1 MKVYVQSIKNDV
13 LCMLND
19 TGSDIDQNE
28 FVVLHG
34 FNCVAENDVLNG
46 EYGAFEV
53 EEGIQVQAADFKA
66 GEDTFGTLGDLVC
79 FDPITSKLS
88 DQRKIGYTFAGLLT
102 EVKNA
107 DGVIVF
113 DKFRYAQP
121 VEPDET

>member
-13 LCMLND
+13 LRMLND
-19 TGSDIDQNE
+19 TGSDIDQGE

-53 EEGIQVQAADFKA
+53 EEGIQVQAADLKA
-66 GEDTFGTLGDLVC
+66 GEDTFGSLGDVVC

-88 DQRKIGYTFAGLLT
+88 DQRKIGYTMAGLLT
-102 EVKNA
+102 EVKNT